1 MIRFLVALL
10 SLFPVLAGPAFATQ
24 DRWPALFDVTGVASN
39 DVLNV
44 RAAPDAGAEKI
55 GELAPDARGVEVIA
69 PDARQDWGQVNVNGQ
84 TGWASLHYLR
94 RQPGQWLG
102 STIGNVRCFGTEPFW
117 SMTRRGDAVSWSTPE
132 ERPQGMVQAELASM
146 ARRDVSGLIYR
157 LQNGVHGN
165 LVMTLDSC
173 SDGMSDY
180 TYGISAALTHDL
192 MGTPELLAGCC
203 SLDVD

>member
-10 SLFPVLAGPAFATQ
+10 VLLAAPAFATQ
-24 DRWPALFDVTGVASN
+24 ERWPALFDVAGVAAN

-69 PDARQDWGQVNVNGQ
+69 ADARQNWGQVNVNGQ

-102 STIGNVRCFGTEPFW
+102 STIETVRCFGTEPFW
-117 SMTRRGDAVSWSTPE
+117 SVTRSVDAISWSMPE
-132 ERPQGMVQAELASM
+132 GRPDGTVQSDLASL

-157 LQNGVHGN
+157 LTDGMRGH
-165 LVMTLDSC
+165 LLMTLDSC
-173 SDGMSDY
+173 SDGMSNY
-180 TYGISAALTHDL
+180 TYGIGAAVTHDL
-192 MGTPELLAGCC
+192 DGTPELLAGCC